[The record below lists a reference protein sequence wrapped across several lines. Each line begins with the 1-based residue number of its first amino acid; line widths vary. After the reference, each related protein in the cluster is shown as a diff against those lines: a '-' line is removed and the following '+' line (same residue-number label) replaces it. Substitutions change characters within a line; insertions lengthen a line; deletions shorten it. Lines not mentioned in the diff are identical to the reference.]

1 MEQHI
6 IGEILLRFLIILIA
20 AKIAGWICH
29 RLKQSAV
36 LGELIVG
43 MFLGVSLFNII
54 TPEIKEVFTF
64 LAELGVIILLFEVGL
79 ESNIYKLLK
88 VGLASSL
95 VAVVGVILPFLF
107 GFLFFKMFLGSTAL
121 VALFV
126 GATLTATSVGVTMRI
141 FSEKKLIDS
150 NEGKVILGAAVIDDV
165 LGLIILSVLAG
176 IVEFGKV
183 SLFNIGKISLLS
195 ILFLAGSIYFGI
207 KLAPLLLKLGDKL
220 LIKRTYAIT
229 AMVFA
234 FSLAYIADLIGL
246 ATIVGAFAAGLIL
259 EAREDKDKIRER
271 IKPLADV
278 FVPIFFVNAGML
290 MDVKTL
296 ADFNILIPII
306 ALFILA
312 VISKI
317 AAGAA
322 AIGVKAKKLVIG
334 LGMIPRGE
342 VGIIF
347 ATFGLVNKVIM
358 PELYALLVVV
368 IMLTTFIAPPLLSW
382 SMKGSM
388 KGIDMQH

>member
-1 MEQHI
+1 MESHL
-6 IGEILLRFLIILIA
+6 IGQILLKFLIIIVA
-20 AKIAGWICH
+20 AKIAGWACH
-29 RLKQSAV
+29 RFKQSAV

-43 MFLGVSLFNII
+43 MLLGVSLFNII
-54 TPEIKEVFTF
+54 TPEIREVFTF

-107 GFLFFKMFLGSTAL
+107 GFLFFKVFLGSTAL

-126 GATLTATSVGVTMRI
+126 GATLTATSVGITMRI
-141 FSEKKLIDS
+141 FSEKKAINS

-183 SLFNIGKISLLS
+183 SLFNIGKISFLS
-195 ILFLAGSIYFGI
+195 VLFLAGSIYLGI
-207 KLAPLLLKLGDKL
+207 KIAPLLLKFANKL
-220 LIKRTYAIT
+220 KIQRTYAIT
-229 AMVFA
+229 AIVFS
-234 FSLAYIADLIGL
+234 FGLAYIADYIGL

-259 EAREDKDKIRER
+259 ETREDKDKIRDK
-271 IKPLADV
+271 IKPLSDI

-296 ADFNILIPII
+296 ANPGLLIPIAI
-306 ALFILA
+306 LFALA
-312 VISKI
+312 VIGKI
-317 AAGAA
+317 AAGVA

-347 ATFGLVNKVIM
+347 ATFGLANKIIE
-358 PELYALLVVV
+358 PSLYALLVVV
-368 IMLTTFIAPPLLSW
+368 IMLTTFVAPPLLAW
-382 SMKGSM
+382 GMKGM
-388 KGIDMQH
+388 KKGN